1 MAGVQR
7 NTTGMKP
14 YRGRIAPTPTG
25 LLHLGHAQTFWT
37 AHQHAR
43 QASGKLVYR
52 TEDLDPQR
60 CKTEFADAALD
71 DLKWLGIDWDEGPDC
86 GGDHAPYIQ
95 SQRTGRYRELL
106 ETLKTRGLVY
116 PCRCSRKDVRDAV
129 SAPHETGDEPLYPGT
144 CRPSLG
150 QAASFETGV
159 TAQVN
164 WRFRVPSAEAIT
176 FEDGRLGHQSFT
188 AGSDFGDFVLW
199 RHDDVPS
206 YQLAVVA
213 DDHDMG
219 ITEVVRGEDLLKC
232 TARQLLIYRALDWE
246 PPAFH
251 HCPLVTDEAGQRL
264 AKRHDSLS
272 LRAMRNAGATA
283 KSIRAKFSEPVDSE
297 QRPP

>member
-37 AHQHAR
+37 AQQHAR

-129 SAPHETGDEPLYPGT
+129 SAPHETGDEPVYPGT

>member
-129 SAPHETGDEPLYPGT
+129 SAPHETGDEPVYPGT

>member
-1 MAGVQR
+1 MAGFQR
-7 NTTGMKP
+7 NSTGMKP

-25 LLHLGHAQTFWT
+25 LLHLGHAQTFWI
-37 AHQHAR
+37 AHQRAR
-43 QASGKLVYR
+43 QAGGKLVYR

-60 CKTEFADAALD
+60 CKPEFADAALE

-86 GGDHAPYIQ
+86 GGDHAPYTQ
-95 SQRTGRYRELL
+95 SQRIGRYRELL
-106 ETLKTRGLVY
+106 ETLKNRGLLY

-129 SAPHETGDEPLYPGT
+129 VAPHETGDEPIYPGT
-144 CRPSLG
+144 CRLALG
-150 QAASFETGV
+150 QVATFEIGE
-159 TAQVN
+159 AERVN

-232 TARQLLIYRALDWE
+232 TARQQLIYRAFSWE
-246 PPAFH
+246 PPTFH
-251 HCPLVTDEAGQRL
+251 HCPLVTGEDGQRL

-272 LRAMRNAGATA
+272 LRAMREAGATA
-283 KSIRAKFSEPVDSE
+283 EAVFGKFTV
-297 QRPP
+297 

>member
-129 SAPHETGDEPLYPGT
+129 SAPHETGDEPVYPGT

-206 YQLAVVA
+206 YQLSVVA

>member
-1 MAGVQR
+1 MVGFQR
-7 NTTGMKP
+7 NSTGMKP

-25 LLHLGHAQTFWT
+25 LLHLGHAQTFWI
-37 AHQHAR
+37 AHQRAC
-43 QASGKLVYR
+43 QAGGKLVYR

-60 CKTEFADAALD
+60 CKLEFADAALE

-86 GGDHAPYIQ
+86 GGDHAPYTQ
-95 SQRTGRYRELL
+95 SQRIGRYRELL
-106 ETLKTRGLVY
+106 ETLKNRGLLY

-129 SAPHETGDEPLYPGT
+129 VAPHETGDEPIYPGT
-144 CRPSLG
+144 CRLALG
-150 QAASFETGV
+150 QVATFEIGE
-159 TAQVN
+159 AERVN

-232 TARQLLIYRALDWE
+232 TARQQLIYRAFSWE
-246 PPAFH
+246 PPTFH
-251 HCPLVTDEAGQRL
+251 HCPLVTGEDGQRL

-272 LRAMRNAGATA
+272 LRAMREAGVTA
-283 KSIRAKFSEPVDSE
+283 EAVFGKFTV
-297 QRPP
+297 